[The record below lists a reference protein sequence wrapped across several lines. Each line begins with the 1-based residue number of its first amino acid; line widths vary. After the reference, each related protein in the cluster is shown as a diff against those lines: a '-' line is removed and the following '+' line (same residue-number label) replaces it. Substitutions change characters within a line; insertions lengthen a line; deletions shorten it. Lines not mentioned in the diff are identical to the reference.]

1 MDYET
6 LFNIIPKETKKWS
19 LDDVSQWLQFIG
31 LTNLQNTFSIIQ
43 YNGLAENSI
52 DGSCL
57 ELIEENDLSDDLG
70 ISNKIVRKKL
80 MHCILYIIIL
90 GFKIGLKEYN
100 LHIKEKFNSMQ
111 IEDK

>member
-1 MDYET
+1 M
-6 LFNIIPKETKKWS
+6 IS
-19 LDDVSQWLQFIG
+19 
-31 LTNLQNTFSIIQ
+31 
-43 YNGLAENSI
+43 LAENSI

-80 MHCILYIIIL
+80 MHCIYIIIYL

-100 LHIKEKFNSMQ
+100 IHIKEKLNNM
-111 IEDK
+111 